1 MAARIKGFGPMET
14 NRSMQQ
20 MIACHAC
27 DTVQRL
33 PPEPARGR
41 VRCARCGHVLHR
53 CSGDLVLTPLA
64 LGLSAA
70 VLFVVSNTYPLMD
83 FTLQGY
89 RDSTYLLAGIRQLY
103 AQDMPILATVV
114 LFTTFVAPLMH
125 ILLLVYVHLPLAFGR
140 RPPSFATAIRLAQGV
155 VSWSMLEIFLL
166 GLVVAAVKLAGQAT
180 IVPGPAAWSLGALVV
195 LLAMASTQV
204 HPHLLW
210 QRVE

>member
-1 MAARIKGFGPMET
+1 MAIDDST
-14 NRSMQQ
+14 QQ
-20 MIACHAC
+20 LIACHAC

-33 PPEPARGR
+33 PPNPARAR
-41 VRCARCGHVLHR
+41 VRCVRCGHVLHR
-53 CSGDLVLTPLA
+53 GGGDLVSTPLA
-64 LGLSAA
+64 LGLAAA

-103 AQDMPILATVV
+103 MQGMPLLASVV
-114 LFTTFVAPLMH
+114 LLTTFVAPLVH
-125 ILLLVYVHLPLAFGR
+125 ILLLVYVYLPLAFGR
-140 RPPSFATAIRLAQGV
+140 RPPSFATAIRLSQAV

-180 IVPGPAAWSLGALVV
+180 IVPGPAAWSLGVLVL